1 MEDAEKDIEELKQK
15 IRYHDY
21 RYYVLNAP
29 VISDYEYDQ
38 MMRKLKSLEERYPQ
52 FKMPDS
58 PTQRIGGKPLEKFE
72 KIKHKTPMFSLE
84 DAFSPDEVREFDKKV
99 KRFLKFPS
107 EKDISYSVEPKFDG
121 LSISLIYENGILKQ
135 ASTRGDG
142 ITGENVT
149 QNVRTIKNIP
159 LKLIVKKPPVYLDI
173 QGEAIMF
180 KQDFANINKEREET
194 GLPLFANPRN
204 AAAGSIRQLDPKE
217 AAKRSLRMFT
227 YSIREASSDVQFK
240 KQSEALELLKEWE
253 LPVNELNKLC
263 LSVEEAIEYK
273 EMFTQK
279 KYELPYE
286 IDGMVFKVNEIDY
299 QSRLGHTTKSP
310 RWAIA
315 YKFPPEQVTT
325 TIKDIKVNVGRT
337 GILTPVAILEPVNIS
352 GVVVSKATLHTWDEV
367 RKKDIRIG
375 DKVFLERAGDVIP
388 EIIKPITEKRTGKE
402 KIISEPKK
410 CPVCH
415 AHAIRDGAY
424 FRCPNISCPAQ
435 IKESIKHF
443 ASKRAM
449 NIDGLGDK
457 LAEQL
462 VGKNIIKNVADI
474 YDLDNKIIADLER
487 MGEKSAQNLIDAIKN
502 TKNIT
507 LAKFL
512 FALGIRHVGEH
523 IARVLA
529 KHFGNLKNIEVAEK
543 EELLSIEGI
552 GEEVAQSIY
561 DFFREQKNIQTIK
574 KLLKAGVKPSEEKI
588 VISLISGKSFL
599 FTGTLHTITRDEAKD
614 RVEALGGMVKN
625 SVSKDLDYVVIGE
638 NPGSKKDKAK
648 QWGLNCIDEETFIK
662 LLSKK

>member
-1 MEDAEKDIEELKQK
+1 MEDVKREIEELKQK

-38 MMRKLKSLEERYPQ
+38 MMRRLKSLEEKYPQ
-52 FKMPDS
+52 FITPDS
-58 PTQRIGGKPLEKFE
+58 PTQRVGGKPLEKF
-72 KIKHKTPMFSLE
+72 KKVKHKIPMFSLE
-84 DAFSPDEVREFDKKV
+84 DAFSPEEVREFDRRV
-99 KRFLKFPS
+99 KRFLNLPS

-142 ITGENVT
+142 VTGEDVT
-149 QNVRTIKNIP
+149 QNVRTIKNVP
-159 LKLIVKKPPVYLDI
+159 LKLITEKAPAYLDI

-180 KQDFANINKEREET
+180 KQDFAKINKEREEA

-217 AAKRSLRMFT
+217 TAKRNLRMFT
-227 YSIREASSDVQFK
+227 YSIREVSSEIQFK
-240 KQSEALELLKEWE
+240 TQSEALELLKKWG

-263 LSVEEAIEYK
+263 ASVEEAIEYK
-273 EMFTQK
+273 ETFTQK
-279 KYELPYE
+279 RHELPYE

-299 QSRLGHTTKSP
+299 QNRLGHTTKSP

-325 TIKDIKVNVGRT
+325 TVKEVKVNVGRT
-337 GILTPVAILEPVNIS
+337 GILTPVAILEPVNIG
-352 GVVVSKATLHTWDEV
+352 GVVVSKATLHTWDEI

-375 DKVFLERAGDVIP
+375 DRVFVERAGDVIP
-388 EIIKPITEKRTGKE
+388 EIIKPISEKRTGKE
-402 KIISEPKK
+402 RIIPEPKE

-415 AHAIRDGAY
+415 AHAIRDGLY

-449 NIDGLGDK
+449 NIEGLGDK
-457 LAEQL
+457 LVEQL
-462 VGKNIIKNVADI
+462 VEKNIIRDIADI
-474 YDLDNKIIADLER
+474 YNLDIKTVANLER
-487 MGEKSAQNLIDAIKN
+487 MGEKSAQNLIEAIEN
-502 TKNIT
+502 TKNIS

-523 IARVLA
+523 TAHLLA
-529 KHFGNLKNIEVAEK
+529 KHFGSLKNIEKAKK
-543 EELLSIEGI
+543 EEFLSIKGI

-574 KLLKAGVKPSEEKI
+574 KLLKAGVKPSEERP
-588 VISLISGKSFL
+588 VISPLSGKSFL
-599 FTGTLHTITRDEAKD
+599 FTGTLRTMTRSEAKD

-625 SVSKDLDYVVIGE
+625 SVSKDLDYVVVGE
-638 NPGSKKDKAK
+638 NPGSKRDKAERL
-648 QWGLNCIDEETFIK
+648 GLNCIDEETFIK
-662 LLSKK
+662 LLSK